1 MRKLGLLMLASL
13 MVGAVGC
20 QKGATGSAASGVSSS
35 ATAATPTTDDQKTLY
50 AIGLVLG
57 QKMGA
62 LALTPDELQYVSAGF
77 TAAALKQKPA
87 VEIQQWG
94 PKIQAFAQARGQ
106 AAAKANEEKGKAF
119 LEQAAKEP
127 GAVKTPAG
135 FVFKSEKEGTG
146 AAPTASDTV
155 EVNYRGTLPDGTE
168 FDSSYKRNKPATFPL
183 RGVIPCWT
191 QGIPMMKVGGK
202 AKLTCPAN
210 LAYGQRMTP
219 GIPPGSTLTFEVELL
234 SVKPAPA
241 PSPNVA
247 PHMMP
252 GSKMTTPPKPMSGPG
267 KMIPAPKNAPPAPKK

>member
-1 MRKLGLLMLASL
+1 MRKLGLLLVIAGM
-13 MVGAVGC
+13 VGC
-20 QKGATGSAASGVSSS
+20 QNGGTAGTAAPGAQ
-35 ATAATPTTDDQKTLY
+35 ATPTTDDQKTLY
-50 AIGLVLG
+50 AVGLVLG
-57 QKMGA
+57 QKLQA
-62 LALTPDELQYVSAGF
+62 LGLSADEVGYVNAGI

-87 VEIQQWG
+87 VELQEWA
-94 PKIQAFAQARGQ
+94 PKIQAFAQARGS

-119 LEQAAKEP
+119 LDQAAKEP

-146 AAPTASDTV
+146 ANPTATDMV

-210 LAYGQRMTP
+210 LAYGDRMTP

-234 SVKPAPA
+234 GIKTPPAPPVPPASTA
-241 PSPNVA
+241 PKAV
-247 PHMMP
+247 
-252 GSKMTTPPKPMSGPG
+252 T
-267 KMIPAPKNAPPAPKK
+267 PAPKAAAPAPKK